1 MPDPDPKPQM
11 PETDAGHVPMEEEM
25 DRAKWTLP
33 PMMPVLIAAAVIA
46 IILGVLAWTLRWK
59 PTTASKILD
68 VNVVEQSNQTSVLVA
83 INVDVANVSQ
93 KPVWLNAAK
102 VKVDTDKPEPLED
115 EAASPVDFERY
126 FTAYPD
132 LRKNAIEPLRR
143 DTKIDPNGH
152 LQRMVVVGFPVSKA
166 EFDRRKSLVV
176 TIDVADQRP
185 IIIKQ

>member
-1 MPDPDPKPQM
+1 MAEPVPNPQT
-11 PETDAGHVPMEEEM
+11 PETDAGHIPMEEEM

-46 IILGVLAWTLRWK
+46 IILGILAWTLRWK

-93 KPVWLNAAK
+93 KPVWLNTAK
-102 VKVDTDKPEPLED
+102 VKIDTDKPDPLED

-176 TIDVADQRP
+176 TIEVADQRP

>member
-1 MPDPDPKPQM
+1 MAEPESKPQT
-11 PETDAGHVPMEEEM
+11 PDTDAGHVPMDEEM

-33 PMMPVLIAAAVIA
+33 PLMPVLIAAGVIA
-46 IILGVLAWTLRWK
+46 IIVGIFAWTLRWK

-68 VNVVEQSNQTSVLVA
+68 VNVVEQADQQSVLVA
-83 INVDVANVSQ
+83 INLDVSNISQ
-93 KPVWLNAAK
+93 KPVWLNTAK
-102 VKVDTDKPEPLED
+102 VKIDTDKPEPLED

-126 FTAYPD
+126 FIAYPE

-143 DTKIDPNGH
+143 DTKIDPNGRIE
-152 LQRMVVVGFPVSKA
+152 RMVVVGFPVSKA

-176 TIDVADQRP
+176 TIDVADQYP